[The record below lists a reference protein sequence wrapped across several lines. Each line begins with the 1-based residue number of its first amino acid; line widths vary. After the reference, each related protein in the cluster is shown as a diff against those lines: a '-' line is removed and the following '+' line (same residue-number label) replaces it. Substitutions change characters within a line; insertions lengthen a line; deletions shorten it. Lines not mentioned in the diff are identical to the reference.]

1 MCHATAHS
9 SRHTRRVTNA
19 LLANI
24 LFRVRYAMS
33 RATILIADDSDDIR
47 TVMRFFLNDLGFAVV
62 EAADGNEAVRLARQ
76 CQPVLILLDL
86 CMPGIDGWEVAA
98 RLRADPALEE
108 VPILA
113 MTAYNVSSA
122 ILAALHAGCQQVV
135 AKPFD
140 LHDISRRIT
149 ALMLPYTRLTPHYA

>member
-1 MCHATAHS
+1 
-9 SRHTRRVTNA
+9 
-19 LLANI
+19 
-24 LFRVRYAMS
+24 MS
-33 RATILIADDSDDIR
+33 RATILIADDSPDIR
-47 TVMRFFLNDLGFAVV
+47 TIMRYLLNDLGFTVV

-135 AKPFD
+135 TKPFD
-140 LHDISRRIT
+140 LHDISRKIT
-149 ALMLPYTRLTPHYA
+149 ALMLPHTRLVPHYA

>member
-1 MCHATAHS
+1 
-9 SRHTRRVTNA
+9 
-19 LLANI
+19 
-24 LFRVRYAMS
+24 MS
-33 RATILIADDSDDIR
+33 RATILIADDSSDIR
-47 TVMRFFLNDLGFAVV
+47 TIMRFFLNDLGFAVV

-140 LHDISRRIT
+140 LHDIARRIS
-149 ALMLPYTRLTPHYA
+149 ALILPHTRLTPHYA

>member
-1 MCHATAHS
+1 
-9 SRHTRRVTNA
+9 
-19 LLANI
+19 
-24 LFRVRYAMS
+24 MS
-33 RATILIADDSDDIR
+33 RATILVADDSSDIR
-47 TVMRFFLNDLGFAVV
+47 TIMRYLLNDLGFAVV
-62 EAADGNEAVRLARQ
+62 EASDGNEAVRLARQ

-122 ILAALHAGCQQVV
+122 IRAALHAGCQQVV
-135 AKPFD
+135 TKPFD
-140 LHDISRRIT
+140 LHEISRQIA
-149 ALMLPYTRLTPHYA
+149 ALMVPHGMLAPHYA

>member
-1 MCHATAHS
+1 
-9 SRHTRRVTNA
+9 
-19 LLANI
+19 
-24 LFRVRYAMS
+24 MS
-33 RATILIADDSDDIR
+33 RATILIADDSADIR
-47 TVMRFFLNDLGFAVV
+47 MIMRFFLNDLGFAVV

-149 ALMLPYTRLTPHYA
+149 ALMVPHAMLMPHYA

>member
-1 MCHATAHS
+1 
-9 SRHTRRVTNA
+9 
-19 LLANI
+19 
-24 LFRVRYAMS
+24 MS
-33 RATILIADDSDDIR
+33 RATILIADDSSDIR
-47 TVMRFFLNDLGFAVV
+47 TMMRYLLNDLGFAVV
-62 EAADGNEAVRLARQ
+62 EAADGHEAVRLARQ

-122 ILAALHAGCQQVV
+122 IRAALHAGCQQVIT
-135 AKPFD
+135 KPFD
-140 LHDISRRIT
+140 IHDISRRIA
-149 ALMLPYTRLTPHYA
+149 ALMVPHTMLAPHYA

>member
-1 MCHATAHS
+1 
-9 SRHTRRVTNA
+9 
-19 LLANI
+19 
-24 LFRVRYAMS
+24 MS
-33 RATILIADDSDDIR
+33 CATILIADDSADIR
-47 TVMRFFLNDLGFAVV
+47 TIMRYLLSDLGFAVV

-113 MTAYNVSSA
+113 MTAYHVNSA
-122 ILAALHAGCQQVV
+122 IRAALVAGCQQVV

-140 LHDISRRIT
+140 LHDISRLIT
-149 ALMLPYTRLTPHYA
+149 ALMVPHGMLAPHYA

>member
-1 MCHATAHS
+1 
-9 SRHTRRVTNA
+9 
-19 LLANI
+19 
-24 LFRVRYAMS
+24 MS
-33 RATILIADDSDDIR
+33 RATILIADDSADIR
-47 TVMRFFLNDLGFAVV
+47 TVIRFFLNDLGFTVV
-62 EAADGNEAVRLARQ
+62 EAANGNEAVRLARQ
-76 CQPVLILLDL
+76 CKPGLILLDL

-113 MTAYNVSSA
+113 MTAYHVSSA
-122 ILAALHAGCQQVV
+122 ILSALHAGCQQVV

-149 ALMLPYTRLTPHYA
+149 ALMVPQSVLTPHYA

>member
-1 MCHATAHS
+1 
-9 SRHTRRVTNA
+9 
-19 LLANI
+19 
-24 LFRVRYAMS
+24 MS
-33 RATILIADDSDDIR
+33 RATILIADDSADIR
-47 TVMRFFLNDLGFAVV
+47 TIMRFFLNDLGFAVV

-76 CQPVLILLDL
+76 CKPVLILLDL
-86 CMPGIDGWEVAA
+86 CMPGIDGWEVTVQ
-98 RLRADPALEE
+98 LRADPALEE

-149 ALMLPYTRLTPHYA
+149 ALMLPPAMRMPQYA

>member
-19 LLANI
+19 LLASI

-33 RATILIADDSDDIR
+33 RATILIADDSSDIR
-47 TVMRFFLNDLGFAVV
+47 KIMRFLLNDLGFAVV

-76 CQPVLILLDL
+76 CQPALILLDL
-86 CMPGIDGWEVAA
+86 CMPGIDGWEVATQ
-98 RLRADPALEE
+98 LRADPALEE

-140 LHDISRRIT
+140 LHDISRKIT
-149 ALMLPYTRLTPHYA
+149 ALMLPHARLTPHY